1 MESIEIEFINNESE
15 KIKLKCENAKTLLQK
30 IRGLMYRVDLDEDKG
45 MIFIFKIPW
54 IRTFWMKNIYIP
66 LDIIFINRE
75 NKIIKIYEAPV
86 EKFILKK
93 LYCSIGFF
101 KYVIETNKG
110 FCRENKIKKGCKIK
124 IYKKKKKMEKM
135 LLWPFN

>member
-93 LYCSIGFF
+93 LYCSIGFC

-110 FCRENKIKKGCKIK
+110 FCRKNKIKKGCKIK
-124 IYKKKKKMEKM
+124 I
-135 LLWPFN
+135 